1 MKSVML
7 SIKPKYCEL
16 IVLGLKTVELRKT
29 KPKIETPFKCYIYV
43 TKNNLI
49 GDREAYINRLA
60 GKVIG
65 EFMCDK
71 IDRIVHGGTSNE
83 NIQLCIFD
91 DERQYIPLSNGYLY
105 YLTQIPFNEVEK
117 YSNGGDLYGWHIK
130 GLVIY
135 DEPKELNEFYI
146 FCPEYEKGKFT
157 AKCRRC
163 KYCFECFNGDGLC
176 LLCDCLGEKPIT
188 RPPQSWCYV
197 EGKL

>member
-16 IVLGLKTVELRKT
+16 IMLGLKTVELRKT

-71 IDRIVHGGTSNE
+71 IDRIVHNVTSNE
-83 NIQLCIFD
+83 NIQLCILN

-105 YLTQIPFNEVEK
+105 YLTQIPFNELEK

-135 DEPKELNEFYI
+135 DEPKELSEFGKECNLD
-146 FCPEYEKGKFT
+146 CPSV
-157 AKCRRC
+157 RC
-163 KYCFECFNGDGLC
+163 PYWKYQRVNADEWDY
-176 LLCDCLGEKPIT
+176 DCSVGNFKPLT

-197 EGKL
+197 EEV